1 MAVSHGSDASQGVDG
16 IPERRALT
24 FAFNGAS
31 QAVRIP
37 GYHAIGGRFAAY
49 REHLAM
55 PAHISQAD
63 DMIYCVV
70 QKMTAVWQH
79 RLDRLHQRNGRLPGA
94 CLRRITQKPLL

>member
-24 FAFNGAS
+24 FAFKGAL
-31 QAVRIP
+31 QALRTP
-37 GYHAIGGRFAAY
+37 GHHAIGGRFAAY
-49 REHLAM
+49 REQLAM

-63 DMIYCVV
+63 GMICCVV

-79 RLDRLHQRNGRLPGA
+79 RLDRLHQRTGRLPAA
-94 CLRRITQKPLL
+94 CLRRIT